1 MKDPVLECW
10 IASFVYCWEFFYHNF
25 FFLIS
30 KAIVAKW
37 NHSDIK
43 PPEKKMLNWIILFFT
58 AESIYH
64 NYFYKNDCQDD
75 LKKKKRSYS
84 TLIGI
89 CFQLTWGPF
98 KNLGEDG
105 LVLAKYTK
113 ILTMHVFLLLKLYK
127 AITPWLS
134 SFLIWDNFDL
144 FDGSIGF
151 EFTFELWLACVEI
164 NSWYE

>member
-1 MKDPVLECW
+1 MSKQKPICVHIMFSLCSELVVFMYWAGKSMDNLLSYCGLVDVRINASDKDLPVTMTVKTIW
-10 IASFVYCWEFFYHNF
+10 R
-25 FFLIS
+25 
-30 KAIVAKW
+30 
-37 NHSDIK
+37 
-43 PPEKKMLNWIILFFT
+43 KKYI
-58 AESIYH
+58 
-64 NYFYKNDCQDD
+64 
-75 LKKKKRSYS
+75 SYS

-89 CFQLTWGPF
+89 FFQLTWGPF

-144 FDGSIGF
+144 FDRSICF

>member
-1 MKDPVLECW
+1 MHLFCLLKTKLYITSFFLNFQGNCSKMKLFWYRTTRKDNVELNH
-10 IASFVYCWEFFYHNF
+10 IILYCWKY
-25 FFLIS
+25 LPQLLLQ
-30 KAIVAKW
+30 KW
-37 NHSDIK
+37 LSRRFD
-43 PPEKKMLNWIILFFT
+43 E
-58 AESIYH
+58 
-64 NYFYKNDCQDD
+64 
-75 LKKKKRSYS
+75 KKRSYS

-89 CFQLTWGPF
+89 FFQLTWGPF

-164 NSWYE
+164 NSGYE